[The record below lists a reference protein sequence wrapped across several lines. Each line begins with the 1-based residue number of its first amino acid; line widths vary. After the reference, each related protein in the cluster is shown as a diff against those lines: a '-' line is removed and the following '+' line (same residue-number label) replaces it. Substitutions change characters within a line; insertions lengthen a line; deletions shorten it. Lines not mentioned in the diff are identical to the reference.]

1 MASSIAP
8 PSTPAP
14 ATAAPAADV
23 LQALAELRLEIAH
36 LGDRLTALETR
47 AVAPPPGAAE
57 LSDELVGAIVAATS
71 AYLGVRPRIRQI
83 GLVGGGSW
91 AQQGRVSI
99 HASHNLAPHHDD

>member
-1 MASSIAP
+1 MASSIP
-8 PSTPAP
+8 PQS
-14 ATAAPAADV
+14 TAASSTEV

-36 LGDRLTALETR
+36 LGDRLTALESR
-47 AVAPPPGAAE
+47 AAAPREVAAE
-57 LSDELVGAIVAATS
+57 ISDELLGAIVAATS

-99 HASHNLAPHHDD
+99 HASHNIAPHHDD